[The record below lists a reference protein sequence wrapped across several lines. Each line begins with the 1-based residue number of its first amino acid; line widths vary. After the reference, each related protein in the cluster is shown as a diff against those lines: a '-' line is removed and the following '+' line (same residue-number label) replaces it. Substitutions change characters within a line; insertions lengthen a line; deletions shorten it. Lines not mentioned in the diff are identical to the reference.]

1 MKNELESLKFDIE
14 CLKSEIRTA
23 EDSLKILEDKISRL
37 EKGSEES
44 PKRASKREAALAEE
58 NAKLKELLDSALSDM
73 ESIKAEAL
81 KAQEVIHT
89 LMETKEDLEHALEEL
104 KKKVVEKPREKV
116 VLGKYRQPVEKRF
129 YEPKRG
135 FRIKEN

>member
-1 MKNELESLKFDIE
+1 MKKFEMLEQVEKNLEHAKESIAYFKTL
-14 CLKSEIRTA
+14 LA
-23 EDSLKILEDKISRL
+23 ET
-37 EKGSEES
+37 SEES
-44 PKRASKREAALAEE
+44 PKRASKREYALLEE

-104 KKKVVEKPREKV
+104 KKKDVEKPREKV

-129 YEPKRG
+129 YEPKSG
-135 FRIKEN
+135 FRIKEK